1 MPPGMVRGLSVLAV
15 RALLSLL
22 LPAIGWPLVS
32 LPSGI
37 VQGSDSSPSS
47 LYPTF
52 IRNNTVFEHLA
63 LHPNPTI
70 GRVYIGARDHL
81 FQLNRFLQPE
91 LQDDTGP
98 VTDSRECLPP
108 VTKSNCPQART
119 TNNHNKLLLVD
130 PYSMELIT
138 CGSVNQG
145 ICQKRN
151 LDSVDEVLFSTTRPV
166 DTQYVAANHPNVSTV
181 GLVVRSNPA
190 RQPVLFVGR
199 GYTSSH
205 PPISTRNLAQEP
217 IFSYEETAKLAV
229 AGRLSEYDHH
239 FVASFAHR
247 QHVYF
252 LFYRR
257 DLKSQS
263 REYRTYVSRVC
274 LDDQSYY
281 SYVEVPLTCRSRPGK
296 SYNLLQAVQLG
307 LSKDD
312 AANQSSDIL
321 LGVFST
327 HLASSTRLSEDS
339 ALCMF
344 NLEDVDRR
352 INSTRDLCYT
362 QMGKE
367 AGVEAAYIEYEVK
380 SNCANLPENTLDAY
394 PCGSDHTPSP
404 MASRIAVEAETILDS
419 PSARLT
425 AVSVSVRVGHTI
437 AFLGDSKGNL
447 HKVFLGPN
455 GEVEEYSV
463 ISIQQNAAISSDLI
477 LDQKEEHL
485 FIMTH
490 NMLQKRPV
498 AECQQ
503 HPDCN
508 SCLLAHDP
516 YCGWCVLE
524 GRCVLQ
530 SECARGNQPGQWLW
544 SFDMEQQCLTVQEL
558 NPSNV
563 SREESRMVSLSVP
576 GLPVLEK
583 DESYTCFFQ
592 NSHSPA
598 TVTQTGV
605 TCQSP
610 DTSMVPMVSS
620 GQDFVTVT
628 LSLRFGDV
636 TVTSRD
642 FIFYDCMAVKQLS
655 GSMPCRGCVL
665 SQWGC
670 NWCVHQHLCTHKPTC
685 EQGVIIYNQHFELPT
700 SAPSPTKTIKVI
712 TTPSTTTAAPTTV
725 TVTTT
730 GTPATTTTTVATTT
744 TTAAPV
750 TVATTHETTTHIP
763 PTSPP
768 TTTSSPELTTLPTT
782 LPTTQPTTLP
792 TTLPPQLATTLP
804 PTTAAPTTPPEGTT
818 MKEEETEVGELI
830 VVTQSETAGPVVT
843 PTVAVWAAELVPV
856 TMADGLSG
864 DLDPAMPLMIP
875 DSLPL
880 EVMTESPPTDTQ
892 EAEGALSLAEPP
904 TPTSSGFPLPTPY
917 PVDEPVYSEPS
928 LYLDLTQPPI
938 LMPTQDT
945 EGGNPAADPEVLL
958 WPTEEVDV
966 PAEGAVQSE
975 NDTATFSAATVLSGD
990 GEVDQAAPSYP
1001 HLLDTDSELDYQY
1014 DSADAFL
1021 PGDEGS
1027 LVSWGSSACPC
1038 VEKVQG
1044 SSLLPVRVERK
1055 ITLLARNLH
1064 LYQDTDL
1071 DYECVLVIE
1080 GQTVVVDAYV
1090 ETDDM
1095 NPFNFDITCQL
1106 HQYTYSAP
1114 VEEYNAMVYVK
1125 RRDTFHVDSSTDL
1138 YVTLYNCSVGRS
1150 DCSRCHTADQKY
1162 GCVWCGTA
1170 QASCLYSD
1178 SCSEPAQHTC
1188 PAPVIH
1194 SIEPLS
1200 GLLEG
1205 GTKVTIS
1212 GSNLGQKAEDIL
1224 DSVLVAGVAC
1234 TVLPS
1239 FYEVSSRIVCM
1250 TKASGGEKMGHV
1262 SVKVSGGEFG
1272 RSSQTFS
1279 YQDPFVMGVS
1289 PQRGPK
1295 AGGTSLTITGRNLL
1309 TGRPSDLSITVGGVS
1324 CNIVSEVQ
1332 SSSVQC
1338 VTGSSNKTGD
1348 QRITLHYGTSK
1359 RHLHSSP
1366 YRYTHNPNITHA
1378 APAKSFLDG
1387 GRLIYVS
1394 GHNLDVVQEPRMVV
1408 TVSPYESISQSKR
1421 RRRKKRTTNGEDR
1434 EKTRGRPVRMVPDLI
1449 CPEDPLCSVKQFMER
1464 CEVNSSILILC
1475 RSPMVDSSVWGSKVT
1490 VEFLLDNLHFDFS
1503 RLNPQAFSYEPN
1515 PNLRN
1520 LNHQEPLKAYRYN
1533 PGSFIQLEG
1542 EHLDLAI
1549 TKDEVVVLIGEGV
1562 CAVKTLTRNHLYCE
1576 PPPQQPAP
1584 GPNGKKREGSD
1595 NLPEFTVQMGN
1606 LNFSL
1611 GKVLYDNLSP
1621 STFPLEAQIGVG
1633 VGASIVALIVLI
1645 IVLIYRRK
1653 SKQALR
1659 DYKKVQI
1666 QLENLET
1673 SVRDRCKKEFTDLMT
1688 EMMDMSSD
1696 LVGSGIP
1703 FLDYR
1708 MYAERIFFP
1717 GHQESPLR
1725 RDLDVQECRR
1735 QTVEQGLVQLSNLLN
1750 SKLFLTKF
1758 IHTLE
1763 SQRTFSPRDRA
1774 YVASLLTVALHGKL
1788 EYFTDI
1794 LKTLLNDLVEQY
1806 VAKNPKLMLR
1816 RTETV
1821 VEKLLTNWMSIC
1833 LYAFLRDSAG
1843 ESLYMLF
1850 RAIKHQVDKGPV
1862 DAVSGKAKY
1871 TLNDNRLLREDVE
1884 YKTLTLNVLVQG
1896 GGVNETQP
1904 LPSKVLDCD
1913 TITQVKEKLLDQVF
1927 KGTSFSHRPHADSL
1941 DLEWRSGVAGHL
1953 ILSDEDLTSVVQGN
1967 WKRLNTLQHYKVP
1980 DGATVAL
1987 VPRHNKHIHHDN
1999 HDYVAGEKTPMLE
2012 DADEGG
2018 VRLWHLV
2025 KASEEPELPKHRR
2038 GSLRE
2043 RERAKAIPEIYL
2055 TRLLSMKGTLQK
2067 FVDDLFTVILSTS
2080 RPVPLAVKY
2089 FFDLLDDQA
2098 GQHGISDPE
2107 TIHIWKTNSLP
2118 LRFWINIVKNPQ
2130 FIFDVQASD
2139 HVDAVLSVISQTFM
2153 DSCTIA
2159 EHKLGRDSPINK
2171 LLYAR
2176 DIPRYKQMVERYYA
2190 DIRQTI
2196 SASDQEMNS
2205 ALAEL
2210 SRNYSGELNY
2220 LVALHE
2226 LYKYINKYY
2235 DQIITALEE
2244 DTTAQKMQLGYRL
2257 QQIAA
2262 AVENKV
2268 TDL

>member
-1 MPPGMVRGLSVLAV
+1 AIMDGKILDILSV
-15 RALLSLL
+15 
-22 LPAIGWPLVS
+22 AIP
-32 LPSGI
+32 
-37 VQGSDSSPSS
+37 
-47 LYPTF
+47 YPTF
-52 IRNNTVFEHLA
+52 FRNDTLFEHLA
-63 LHPNPTI
+63 LHPDPGV
-70 GRVYIGARDHL
+70 GRVYVGARDHL
-81 FQLNRFLQPE
+81 FQLDRFLQPE

-108 VTKSNCPQART
+108 VTESNCPQARVT
-119 TNNHNKLLLVD
+119 SNHNKLLLVD

-145 ICQKRN
+145 ICQKRS
-151 LDSVDEVLFSTTRPV
+151 LDSVVTVLFSTERPV

-181 GLVVRSNPA
+181 GLVVRSRPD

-217 IFSYEETAKLAV
+217 VFSYEETAKLAV

-274 LDDQSYY
+274 LDDQAYY
-281 SYVEVPLTCRSRPGK
+281 SYVEVPLTCRSRAGK
-296 SYNLLQAVQLG
+296 IYNLLQAVRLG
-307 LSKDD
+307 LSKDGFT
-312 AANQSSDIL
+312 SEGPEVL
-321 LGVFST
+321 LAVFST
-327 HLASSTRLSEDS
+327 RLASSTRPSEDS

-344 NLEDVDRR
+344 NLEDLDRR

-362 QMGKE
+362 QMGRE
-367 AGVEAAYIEYEVK
+367 AGIEAAYIEYEVK
-380 SNCANLPENTLDAY
+380 SNCANLPANTLDAY

-404 MASRIAVEAETILDS
+404 MASRMAVEAETILDS

-425 AVSVSVRVGHTI
+425 AVAVSVRAGHTI

-463 ISIQQNAAISSDLI
+463 ISVQQNSVISPDLI
-477 LDQKEEHL
+477 LDQNEEHL
-485 FIMTH
+485 FIMTST
-490 NMLQKRPV
+490 MLQKRPV

-503 HPDCN
+503 HGDCH

-530 SECARGNQPGQWLW
+530 SECARGAQPGQWLW
-544 SFDMEQQCLTVQEL
+544 SFDMEQQCLAIQEM
-558 NPSNV
+558 NPSNI
-563 SREESRMVSLSVP
+563 SREESRMISLSAL
-576 GLPVLEK
+576 GLPVLEEG
-583 DESYTCFFQ
+583 ESYSCFFDDSQ
-592 NSHSPA
+592 SPA
-598 TVTQTGV
+598 TITKTGV
-605 TCQSP
+605 TCHSP
-610 DTSMVPMVSS
+610 DTQEVPPVPP

-628 LSLRFGDV
+628 LSLRFGGV
-636 TVTSRD
+636 TVTERD
-642 FIFYDCMAVKQLS
+642 FTFYDCTAVKQLS
-655 GSMPCRGCVL
+655 GSICRGCVL
-665 SQWGC
+665 SRWGC
-670 NWCVHQHLCTHKPTC
+670 NWCVHQHMCTHKPTC
-685 EQGVIIYNQHFELPT
+685 EEGVIIYNQHLVIVSEGGAEDPAVTPGDVKIDL
-700 SAPSPTKTIKVI
+700 AP
-712 TTPSTTTAAPTTV
+712 
-725 TVTTT
+725 
-730 GTPATTTTTVATTT
+730 VAT
-744 TTAAPV
+744 
-750 TVATTHETTTHIP
+750 AT
-763 PTSPP
+763 
-768 TTTSSPELTTLPTT
+768 
-782 LPTTQPTTLP
+782 
-792 TTLPPQLATTLP
+792 
-804 PTTAAPTTPPEGTT
+804 
-818 MKEEETEVGELI
+818 
-830 VVTQSETAGPVVT
+830 
-843 PTVAVWAAELVPV
+843 
-856 TMADGLSG
+856 DGQIG
-864 DLDPAMPLMIP
+864 DLEPMTPLMIP
-875 DSLPL
+875 APESVPL
-880 EVMTESPPTDTQ
+880 EVMTESPPAGTPS
-892 EAEGALSLAEPP
+892 AEEALSLPEPP
-904 TPTSSGFPLPTPY
+904 TQASPRFPLPTPF
-917 PVDEPVYSEPS
+917 PLNEPDDSDPS
-928 LYLDLTQPPI
+928 FYLDPTRSPTPLPSQDPQPP
-938 LMPTQDT
+938 T
-945 EGGNPAADPEVLL
+945 EAAGGAADPEVLL
-958 WPTEEVDV
+958 WPAEEKVDDQ
-966 PAEGAVQSE
+966 AEVATAPE
-975 NDTATFSAATVLSGD
+975 NDTSTFSAAAVLSGD
-990 GEVDQAAPSYP
+990 GEVDHAPPAYP
-1001 HLLDTDSELDYQY
+1001 RLLDADSELDYQY
-1014 DSADAFL
+1014 D

-1027 LVSWGSSACPC
+1027 YVSWGSSACPC

-1044 SSLLPVRVERK
+1044 SPLLPVQVERK

-1064 LYQDTDL
+1064 LYQDKDL

-1090 ETDDM
+1090 EMDEM
-1095 NPFNFDITCQL
+1095 NPSVFDITCQL
-1106 HQYTYSAP
+1106 HQRTIIISL
-1114 VEEYNAMVYVK
+1114 
-1125 RRDTFHVDSSTDL
+1125 RHVDICVVSVLPS
-1138 YVTLYNCSVGRS
+1138 VTLYNCSVGRS

-1162 GCVWCGTA
+1162 GCVWCGGA

-1178 SCSEPAQHTC
+1178 SCSEPIEQTC

-1194 SIEPLS
+1194 TVSTPLS
-1200 GLLEG
+1200 SLLEG
-1205 GTKVTIS
+1205 GTVVTIS

-1224 DSVLVAGVAC
+1224 HSVTVAGVPC
-1234 TVLPS
+1234 TVIPS
-1239 FYEVSSRIVCM
+1239 LYEISSRIVCR
-1250 TKASGGEKMGHV
+1250 TKASGGEKVGQV
-1262 SVKVSGGEFG
+1262 SVEVSGGQFG
-1272 RSSQTFS
+1272 LSTQRFS

-1289 PQRGPK
+1289 PERGPK

-1309 TGRPSDLSITVGGVS
+1309 TGRPTDLAVTVGGVP
-1324 CNIVSEVQ
+1324 CNIVLDVQ
-1332 SSSVQC
+1332 ESSVVC

-1348 QRITLHYGTSK
+1348 HRVTLHYGSSQ
-1359 RHLHSSP
+1359 RHLHSAT
-1366 YRYTHNPNITHA
+1366 YRYTSNPNVTHA
-1378 APAKSFLDG
+1378 SPAKSFLDG
-1387 GRLIYVS
+1387 GRLIYVW

-1408 TVSPYESISQSKR
+1408 TVSPFESISQTKRRKRKR
-1421 RRRKKRTTNGEDR
+1421 RRRRSGE
-1434 EKTRGRPVRMVPDLI
+1434 L
-1449 CPEDPLCSVKQFMER
+1449 ER
-1464 CEVNSSILILC
+1464 CEVNSSSLIQC

-1490 VEFLLDNLHFDFS
+1490 VEFLLDNLRFDFNN
-1503 RLNPQAFSYEPN
+1503 LNPQSFTYEPN
-1515 PNLRN
+1515 PILRP
-1520 LNHQEPLKAYRYN
+1520 LNQQEPLKVYRYN

-1542 EHLDLAI
+1542 ENLDLAI
-1549 TKDEVVVLIGEGV
+1549 TKEEVVVMVGEGL
-1562 CAVKTLTRNHLYCE
+1562 CAVKTLTKNHLYCE

-1595 NLPEFTVQMGN
+1595 NLPEFTVRMGN

-1611 GKVLYDNLSP
+1611 GKVQYDSLSL

-1717 GHQESPLR
+1717 GHRESPLR

-1862 DAVSGKAKY
+1862 DAVTGKAKY

-1884 YKTLTLNVLVQG
+1884 YKTLTLNVLMQG

-1913 TITQVKEKLLDQVF
+1913 TITQVKEKLLDQVY
-1927 KGTSFSHRPHADSL
+1927 KGTSFSHRPHTDSL

-1987 VPRHNKHIHHDN
+1987 VPRHTKHIHHDN

-2098 GQHGISDPE
+2098 GHHGISDPE

-2130 FIFDVQASD
+2130 FIFDVQTSD
-2139 HVDAVLSVISQTFM
+2139 HVDAVLSVIAQTFM

>member
-1 MPPGMVRGLSVLAV
+1 MLLTLVLLAIGGPFLSV
-15 RALLSLL
+15 
-22 LPAIGWPLVS
+22 PE
-32 LPSGI
+32 GI
-37 VQGSDSSPSS
+37 VQGLDSFAASP
-47 LYPTF
+47 YPTF
-52 IRNNTVFEHLA
+52 TRNDTLFEHLA
-63 LHPNPTI
+63 LHPEPGI
-70 GRVYIGARDHL
+70 GRVYVGARDHL
-81 FQLNRFLQPE
+81 FQLDRFLQPE

-108 VTKSNCPQART
+108 VTDSNCPQARLT
-119 TNNHNKLLLVD
+119 SNHNKLLLVD
-130 PYSMELIT
+130 PYSMELVT

-145 ICQKRN
+145 ICQKRS
-151 LDSVDEVLFSTTRPV
+151 LDSVDVVLFSAERPV

-181 GLVVRSNPA
+181 GLVVRSRPD

-205 PPISTRNLAQEP
+205 PPISTRNLVQEP
-217 IFSYEETAKLAV
+217 VFSYEETAKLAV

-274 LDDQSYY
+274 LDDQAYY
-281 SYVEVPLTCRSRPGK
+281 SYVEVPLTCRSSAGK
-296 SYNLLQAVQLG
+296 IYNLLQAVRLG
-307 LSKDD
+307 LPKDG
-312 AANQSSDIL
+312 AISQVSEVL

-327 HLASSTRLSEDS
+327 RLASSTRPSEDS

-344 NLEDVDRR
+344 NLEDLDRR
-352 INSTRDLCYT
+352 INFTRDLCYT

-367 AGVEAAYIEYEVK
+367 VGVEAAYIEYEVK
-380 SNCANLPENTLDAY
+380 SNCANLPANTLDAY

-404 MASRIAVEAETILDS
+404 MASRVAVEAETILHS

-425 AVSVSVRVGHTI
+425 AVAVSVRAGNTI

-447 HKVFLGPN
+447 HKVFLGPK
-455 GEVEEYSV
+455 GEVEEYSIV
-463 ISIQQNAAISSDLI
+463 SIQQNSAINSDLI
-477 LDQKEEHL
+477 LDQSEDHL
-485 FIMTH
+485 FIMTST
-490 NMLQKRPV
+490 MLQKRPV

-503 HPDCN
+503 HTDCH
-508 SCLLAHDP
+508 SCLFAHDP

-530 SECARGNQPGQWLW
+530 SECTRGAQPGQWLW
-544 SFDMEQQCLTVQEL
+544 SFDMEQQCLAIQSL
-558 NPSNV
+558 NPSNI
-563 SREESRMVSLSVP
+563 SREETRTISLSVP
-576 GLPVLEK
+576 GLPELEEG
-583 DESYTCFFQ
+583 ESYSCFFEDSQ
-592 NSHSPA
+592 SSA
-598 TVTQTGV
+598 TITEMGV
-605 TCQSP
+605 TCRSP
-610 DTSMVPMVSS
+610 DTHKVPMVPP

-628 LSLRFGDV
+628 LGLRFGDIIV
-636 TVTSRD
+636 TERD
-642 FIFYDCMAVKQLS
+642 FTIYDCTAVKQLS
-655 GSMPCRGCVL
+655 GSMPCHGCVL
-665 SQWGC
+665 SRWGC
-670 NWCVHQHLCTHKPTC
+670 NWCVHQHSCTHKPTC
-685 EQGVIIYNQHFELPT
+685 EEGVIIYNQHFKLPT
-700 SAPSPTKTIKVI
+700 SAPPTSKTIRVTNAPTTTTLNPT
-712 TTPSTTTAAPTTV
+712 TTPLPTTTMTTPTTIASTTTATATTKAPTTIAI
-725 TVTTT
+725 TQAPTTQSLAT
-730 GTPATTTTTVATTT
+730 TLPATT
-744 TTAAPV
+744 
-750 TVATTHETTTHIP
+750 
-763 PTSPP
+763 
-768 TTTSSPELTTLPTT
+768 SPEPTA
-782 LPTTQPTTLP
+782 PPS
-792 TTLPPQLATTLP
+792 TTLPPQP
-804 PTTAAPTTPPEGTT
+804 PTTPAHTTIPPPEVAT
-818 MKEEETEVGELI
+818 EEMEEQTK
-830 VVTQSETAGPVVT
+830 T
-843 PTVAVWAAELVPV
+843 AELVVLSESDVDGVPV
-856 TMADGLSG
+856 TAVDAEIAQVTESAPVTAAD
-864 DLDPAMPLMIP
+864 DRQPFIPLMIP
-875 DSLPL
+875 AMEPPPL
-880 EVMTESPPTDTQ
+880 EVVTDSSSTQ
-892 EAEGALSLAEPP
+892 EAEEVLTLEEPP
-904 TPTSSGFPLPTPY
+904 TDATQGFSGYSLPTPF
-917 PVDEPVYSEPS
+917 PLGEPAESEPAFH
-928 LYLDLTQPPI
+928 LDLTQAPSPLPPQEAQ
-938 LMPTQDT
+938 PYT
-945 EGGNPAADPEVLL
+945 EAGSQSPDSNLDVHAVPK
-958 WPTEEVDV
+958 EEVDNNSEIS
-966 PAEGAVQSE
+966 AGE

-990 GEVDQAAPSYP
+990 GEEDHAPPAYP
-1001 HLLDTDSELDYQY
+1001 RLLDADSELDYQY
-1014 DSADAFL
+1014 DMAEAFL

-1027 LVSWGSSACPC
+1027 YVSWGSSACPC

-1044 SSLLPVRVERK
+1044 SPLLPVKVERK

-1064 LYQDTDL
+1064 LYQDKEL

-1090 ETDDM
+1090 EMDEM
-1095 NPFNFDITCQL
+1095 NPSLFDITCQL
-1106 HQYTYSAP
+1106 HKYSYSAL
-1114 VEEYNAMVYVK
+1114 VEEYNAVVYVK
-1125 RRDTFHVDSSTDL
+1125 RRDTFHVDSATGL
-1138 YVTLYNCSVGRS
+1138 YVTLYNCTVGRS
-1150 DCSRCHTADQKY
+1150 DCSRCHTADHKY
-1162 GCVWCGTA
+1162 GCVWCGGTE
-1170 QASCLYSD
+1170 ASCLYSD
-1178 SCSEPAQHTC
+1178 SCSEPIEQTC

-1194 SIEPLS
+1194 TIEPLS

-1205 GTKVTIS
+1205 GTMLTIS

-1224 DSVLVAGVAC
+1224 HSVTVAGVPC
-1234 TVLPS
+1234 SVISSL
-1239 FYEVSSRIVCM
+1239 YEISSRIVCR
-1250 TKASGGEKMGHV
+1250 TRASGGEKVGQV

-1272 RSSQTFS
+1272 LSAQRFS

-1289 PQRGPK
+1289 PERGPK
-1295 AGGTSLTITGRNLL
+1295 AGGTSLTITGRNLQ
-1309 TGRPSDLSITVGGVS
+1309 TGRPTDLAITVGGVS
-1324 CNIVSEVQ
+1324 CNIVLEVVED
-1332 SSSVQC
+1332 SVEC
-1338 VTGSSNKTGD
+1338 VTGSSNQTGE
-1348 QRITLHYGTSK
+1348 QRVTLHYGSSQ
-1359 RHLHSSP
+1359 RHLHSSN
-1366 YRYTHNPNITHA
+1366 YHYTPNPNITHA
-1378 APAKSFLDG
+1378 KPAKSILRG

-1408 TVSPYESISQSKR
+1408 TISPFESISQTQRK
-1421 RRRKKRTTNGEDR
+1421 RKKRGSYR
-1434 EKTRGRPVRMVPDLI
+1434 ERELGRERALRRQPRMVPDQDCHLG
-1449 CPEDPLCSVKQFMER
+1449 PHCSVKQYMER
-1464 CEVNSSILILC
+1464 CEVNSSSLILC
-1475 RSPMVDSSVWGSKVT
+1475 RSPMVDTSIWGSKVT
-1490 VEFLLDNLHFDFS
+1490 VEFLLDNLQFDF
-1503 RLNPQAFSYEPN
+1503 RNLNSQAFTYEPN
-1515 PNLRN
+1515 PILHP
-1520 LNHQEPLKAYRYN
+1520 LNQQEPHKAYRYN

-1542 EHLDLAI
+1542 ENLDLAI
-1549 TKDEVVVLIGEGV
+1549 NKDEVIVLVGEGV

-1584 GPNGKKREGSD
+1584 YGKKREGTD

-1606 LNFSL
+1606 INFSL
-1611 GKVLYDNLSP
+1611 GKVQYDTLSL

-1717 GHQESPLR
+1717 GHRESPLR

-1862 DAVSGKAKY
+1862 DAVTGKAKY

-1884 YKTLTLNVLVQG
+1884 YKTLTLNVLMQG

-1913 TITQVKEKLLDQVF
+1913 TITQVKEKLLDQVY
-1927 KGTSFSHRPHADSL
+1927 KGTSFSHRPHTDSL

-1987 VPRHNKHIHHDN
+1987 VSRHTKHIHHDN

-2089 FFDLLDDQA
+2089 FFDLLDEQA
-2098 GQHGISDPE
+2098 GHYGISDPE

-2139 HVDAVLSVISQTFM
+2139 HVDAVLSVIAQTFM